1 MLELEYG
8 EKKYPILFVEKY
20 ECCGC
25 SACYAICPKGAISM
39 QTDEE
44 GFFYPIINKEKCVL
58 CNACIKVCV
67 FKNVDSE

>member
-1 MLELEYG
+1 MVK
-8 EKKYPILFVEKY
+8 KKYPKLFVEKY